1 MYTIQ
6 QASLLIEI
14 PASSIRYYE
23 KIDLIPPIK
32 RNEQKHRIFDEQ
44 DIELLKL
51 IKCFRS
57 LGMSIEDI
65 RENISTLNIEQE
77 EINTQA
83 ILIQHKK
90 KLEEQIDI
98 LNSFIS
104 EIDQKI
110 IPTLSDTD
118 LK

>member
-6 QASLLIEI
+6 QASLLVEI

-32 RNEQKHRIFDEQ
+32 RNTQDYRVFDDQ

-51 IKCFRS
+51 IKCFRN

-65 RENISTLNIEQE
+65 RENISTLNLEQE

-83 ILIQHKK
+83 ILVQHKK
-90 KLEEQIDI
+90 KLEEQIEV
-98 LNSFIS
+98 LNSYIH
-104 EIDQKI
+104 EIDGEI
-110 IPTLSDTD
+110 VT
-118 LK
+118 

>member
-6 QASLLIEI
+6 QASLLVEI

-32 RNEQKHRIFDEQ
+32 RNTQDYRVFDDQ

-51 IKCFRS
+51 IKCFRN

-65 RENISTLNIEQE
+65 RENISTLNLEHE

-83 ILIQHKK
+83 ILVQHKK
-90 KLEEQIDI
+90 KLEEQIEV
-98 LNSFIS
+98 LNSYIH
-104 EIDQKI
+104 EIEGKI
-110 IPTLSDTD
+110 VT
-118 LK
+118 

>member
-32 RNEQKHRIFDEQ
+32 RNTQDHRIFDDQ

-51 IKCFRS
+51 IKCFRN

-65 RENISTLNIEQE
+65 RENISTLNLEHE

-83 ILIQHKK
+83 ILVQHKK
-90 KLEEQIDI
+90 KLEEQIEV
-98 LNSFIS
+98 LNSYIH
-104 EIDQKI
+104 EIEGKI
-110 IPTLSDTD
+110 VT
-118 LK
+118 

>member
-6 QASLLIEI
+6 QASLLVEI

-32 RNEQKHRIFDEQ
+32 RNTQDYRIFDDQ

-51 IKCFRS
+51 IKCFRN

-65 RENISTLNIEQE
+65 RENISTLNLEQE

-83 ILIQHKK
+83 ILVQHKK
-90 KLEEQIDI
+90 KLEEQIEV
-98 LNSFIS
+98 LNSYIH
-104 EIDQKI
+104 EIDGKI
-110 IPTLSDTD
+110 VT
-118 LK
+118 

>member
-32 RNEQKHRIFDEQ
+32 RNEQEHRIFDEQ

-51 IKCFRS
+51 IKCFRN

-65 RENISTLNIEQE
+65 RKKSPEGRTIISKNRSS
-77 EINTQA
+77 
-83 ILIQHKK
+83 HHG
-90 KLEEQIDI
+90 
-98 LNSFIS
+98 
-104 EIDQKI
+104 
-110 IPTLSDTD
+110 P
-118 LK
+118 

>member
-6 QASLLIEI
+6 QASLLVEI

-32 RNEQKHRIFDEQ
+32 RNTQDHRIFDDQ

-51 IKCFRS
+51 IKCFRN

-65 RENISTLNIEQE
+65 RENISTLNLEQE

-83 ILIQHKK
+83 ILVQHKK
-90 KLEEQIDI
+90 KLEEQIEV
-98 LNSFIS
+98 LNSYIH
-104 EIDQKI
+104 EIDGKI
-110 IPTLSDTD
+110 VT
-118 LK
+118 

>member
-6 QASLLIEI
+6 QASLLVEI

-23 KIDLIPPIK
+23 KIDLIPSIK
-32 RNEQKHRIFDEQ
+32 RNTQNHRIFDDQ

-51 IKCFRS
+51 IKCFRN

-65 RENISTLNIEQE
+65 RENISTLNLEQE

-83 ILIQHKK
+83 ILVQHKE
-90 KLEEQIDI
+90 KLEEQIEV
-98 LNSFIS
+98 LNSYIH
-104 EIDQKI
+104 EIDGKI
-110 IPTLSDTD
+110 VTKIADYL
-118 LK
+118 

>member
-6 QASLLIEI
+6 QASLLVEI

-23 KIDLIPPIK
+23 KIDLILPIK
-32 RNEQKHRIFDEQ
+32 RNTQDHRIFDDQ

-51 IKCFRS
+51 IKCFRN

-65 RENISTLNIEQE
+65 RENISTLNLEHE
-77 EINTQA
+77 NINTQA
-83 ILIQHKK
+83 ILFQHKK

-98 LNSFIS
+98 LNSYIH
-104 EIDQKI
+104 EIEGKI
-110 IPTLSDTD
+110 VT
-118 LK
+118 